1 LIYSDIASIY
11 HKLFFLNVA
20 MSIDN
25 IHINPYDLISDIVEA
40 DYRTADVFR
49 KYNIEYEATGQLDLS
64 TICQNNRIDID
75 VLLDELNRSVMHIPF
90 PHNVDCTLWPIDF
103 LADFIIHMR
112 HTYFKI
118 TLPDLSSFINKF
130 TIHHR
135 DDFPE
140 LLEITG
146 WLEALSSIILQ
157 GIKQKEEVLF
167 PYIRQI
173 AHAHAGKVPYARLLA
188 LTLKKPLDELKK
200 VEEKEIRN
208 ALEHIRQITSHY
220 TTPKNAGIT
229 YTVAIA
235 KLKEL
240 DDYLQH
246 NMYLEYE
253 LLYPKAMAIEQEL
266 ILSE

>member
-1 LIYSDIASIY
+1 
-11 HKLFFLNVA
+11 

-25 IHINPYDLISDIVEA
+25 IHIHPNDHIIDIVEA

-49 KYNIEYEATGQLDLS
+49 KYNIEYEASGQLALS
-64 TICQNNRIDID
+64 AICQQNHID
-75 VLLDELNRSVMHIPF
+75 VDLLLDELNRSVMHIPF

-118 TLPDLSSFINKF
+118 TVPDLTAFIQNF
-130 TIHHR
+130 TTSHR
-135 DDFPE
+135 EEFPALQE
-140 LLEITG
+140 LTG
-146 WLEALSSIILQ
+146 WLESLSGIILR
-157 GIKQKEEVLF
+157 GIRQKEEVLF

-208 ALEHIRQITSHY
+208 SLEHIRKITSHY
-220 TTPKNAGIT
+220 STPPGAGIT
-229 YTVAIA
+229 YVVAMA